1 MTSLLQKINDLDLR
15 IDNITKQVCFIVS
28 RGGSTLVN
36 VDTILPYNSIS
47 DNVGGGFDS
56 NTYTFTCPIQGRYI
70 FSAGFHTNGN
80 NTYAVDIK
88 IYNQGHDTSGRTSTG
103 SSGNSKKFIVVIAIL
118 NVGDTVYVECVS
130 GSIRL
135 FGQNISRFY
144 GCLLE

>member
-88 IYNQGHDTSGRTSTG
+88 INNQSHDTSGRASTG

>member
-1 MTSLLQKINDLDLR
+1 MTSLLQKINELDLR

-28 RGGSTLVN
+28 RGGSILVN

-88 IYNQGHDTSGRTSTG
+88 INNQIHDTSGRASTG
-103 SSGNSKKFIVVIAIL
+103 SSGNSKKFIVAIAVL
-118 NVGDTVYVECVS
+118 NVGDTVHVECVS

-135 FGQNISRFY
+135 FAQNISRFH

>member
-36 VDTILPYNSIS
+36 IDTILPYNNIF
-47 DNVGGGFDS
+47 DNIGGGFDS
-56 NTYTFTCPIQGRYI
+56 NTYTFTCPIAGRYI
-70 FSAGFHTNGN
+70 FSAGFYTNGN
-80 NTYAVDIK
+80 NIYAVEIK
-88 IYNQGHDTSGRTSTG
+88 INGESHDKHERAGTG
-103 SSGNSKKFIVVIAIL
+103 AGGNSKNFMVVIAVL
-118 NVGDTVYVECVS
+118 NVGDTVYAECTF

-135 FGQNISRFY
+135 FGQNITRFY

>member
-15 IDNITKQVCFIVS
+15 VDNITKQVCFIVS

-36 VDTILPYNSIS
+36 IDTIIPYNNIFE
-47 DNVGGGFDS
+47 NIGGGFDS

-70 FSAGFHTNGN
+70 FSVGFYTNGN
-80 NTYAVDIK
+80 NSYSVDIK
-88 IYNQGHDTSGRTSTG
+88 INGGGHDKHERSGTG
-103 SSGNSKKFIVVIAIL
+103 AGGNAKQFIVSIAIL
-118 NVGDTVYVECVS
+118 NVGDTVYAECTL

-135 FGQNISRFY
+135 FGQNITRFY

>member
-15 IDNITKQVCFIVS
+15 IDNITTQVCFIVS
-28 RGGSTLVN
+28 RGGGTVVN
-36 VDTILPYNSIS
+36 TDTILPYNNIFE
-47 DNVGGGFDS
+47 NIGGGFDS

-70 FSAGFHTNGN
+70 FSVGFHTNGN

-88 IYNQGHDTSGRTSTG
+88 INNQIHDTSGRASTG
-103 SSGNSKKFIVVIAIL
+103 SSGNSKKFIVAIAVL